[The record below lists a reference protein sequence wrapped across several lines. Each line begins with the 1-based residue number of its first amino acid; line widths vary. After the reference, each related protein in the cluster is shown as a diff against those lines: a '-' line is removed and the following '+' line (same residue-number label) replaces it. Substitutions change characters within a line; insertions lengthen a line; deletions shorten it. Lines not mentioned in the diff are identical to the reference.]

1 MKYILATVLA
11 LAMIACMGIT
21 AFAATANFDALNDT
35 QEIQIGANYI
45 KADATTDTS
54 AVYSVDISWEAI
66 SFTFTESANVK
77 TWDPD
82 RLAYVESE
90 TNTDGVWSGAD
101 ATISISNSSNA
112 GVVVTPTWTKAQN
125 GADVNYTGAVT
136 LGTAVGAGTEGANAA
151 TTGTI
156 TVSKPTSGTIA
167 SGVTTL
173 GTLTLTLT
181 AAAQ

>member
-1 MKYILATVLA
+1 MKKILATVLA
-11 LAMIACMGIT
+11 LAMLVCMSVP
-21 AFAATANFDALNDT
+21 AFAEEATLDALNEK

-45 KADATTDTS
+45 KANATTDTS
-54 AVYSVDISWEAI
+54 AVYSVDISWEEI

-82 RLAYVESE
+82 RLEYVESE

-112 GVVVTPTWTKAQN
+112 GVVVTPSWTKAQN
-125 GADVNYTGAVT
+125 GADVVVSSAVT
-136 LGTAVGAGTEGANAA
+136 LGTAVGAGAEGANAA

-156 TVSKPTSGTIA
+156 TVSRPTSGTIA
-167 SGVTTL
+167 QGVTVL

-181 AAAQ
+181 AAPQ